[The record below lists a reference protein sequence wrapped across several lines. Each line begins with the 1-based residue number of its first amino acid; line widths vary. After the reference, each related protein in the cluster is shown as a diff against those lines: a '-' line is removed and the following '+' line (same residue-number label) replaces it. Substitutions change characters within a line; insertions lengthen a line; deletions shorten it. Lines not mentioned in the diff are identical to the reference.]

1 MFNHFKNKLDKE
13 DISMI
18 SLACLLIHAAR
29 IDENYSEKEKKIVRD
44 FLIKLGTDIN
54 EVDKIIE
61 KAELDEKDA
70 NQILEFTKV
79 AKNLGHE
86 DKLILIEALWS
97 IIYSDQNVDMYE
109 ANLMRRLSGLL
120 YLDKKMVGD
129 IKEKIKL
136 RKL

>member
-86 DKLILIEALWS
+86 NKLILIEALWS

-129 IKEKIKL
+129 IKEKIKKN
-136 RKL
+136 KL

>member
-1 MFNHFKNKLDKE
+1 MSNHFKNKLDKD

-129 IKEKIKL
+129 IKEKIKKN
-136 RKL
+136 KL